1 MLVSFER
8 ERKVPIVILPRIPDT
23 SQSPVGTTRIV
34 QVVELVDRIPPAQD
48 EATITLFPHVMA
60 LTPIQRHV
68 LKCVAAHCWTH
79 QGGIPY
85 HPPTAHQAVIA
96 QDLAS
101 ESWRLL
107 LRTPM
112 RMATYV
118 LTRLG
123 DAVAHR
129 VLHVVPGEQDRARER
144 EFDRMRALMR
154 MDLRSLTQVHDADDA
169 DEEDC

>member
-8 ERKVPIVILPRIPDT
+8 GRKVPIVILTRISDP
-23 SQSPVGTTRIV
+23 SRSPVGTTRIV
-34 QVVELVDRIPPAQD
+34 QVVELVDLVTPTQD
-48 EATITLFPHVMA
+48 ETTISLFPRLLA

-79 QGGIPY
+79 QGGILY
-85 HPPTAHQAVIA
+85 HPPTAHQAIIA

-101 ESWRLL
+101 EAWRLL
-107 LRTPM
+107 RRTPM
-112 RMATYV
+112 RLPTYV

-129 VLHVVPGEQDRARER
+129 VLHVVPAEQDWARER

-154 MDLRSLTQVHDADDA
+154 MDLRSLTRADDSENA
-169 DEEDC
+169 NNHER